1 VSEIQQNTL
10 AHSFAE
16 RLTIVRQRIE
26 AGGGSLDEVTIV
38 AVSKTLPASSARL
51 ALEQGV
57 PNLGENYAQ
66 ELVAKSAEVD
76 DPDAAWHM
84 IGNVQRNKVKKLA
97 SIVSLWQTVDRLS
110 IGTEIAKRVPSAKV
124 MIQVNTTGEATKAG
138 CDPDEVAEL
147 AEGLRSLGLDLRGLM
162 TIGPTSRSDDPR
174 PAFSSLRI
182 LAAEL
187 GLNELSM
194 GMSGD
199 IEAAVS
205 EGSTMIRVGTALFG
219 ARDRAN

>member
-1 VSEIQQNTL
+1 MSSNAE
-10 AHSFAE
+10 HSFEE
-16 RLTIVRQRIE
+16 RLTIVQQRIE
-26 AGGGSLDEVTIV
+26 AGGGSLDDVTIV

-57 PNLGENYAQ
+57 CNLGENYAQ
-66 ELVAKSAEVD
+66 ELTAKSLEVD
-76 DPDAAWHM
+76 DPAATWHM

-124 MIQVNTTGEATKAG
+124 MIQVNTTGEASKAG
-138 CDPDEVAEL
+138 CEPAEVEEL
-147 AEGLRSLGLDLRGLM
+147 AEQLHSLGLDLRGLM

-174 PAFSSLRI
+174 PAFHSLKT
-182 LAAEL
+182 LAVDL
-187 GLNELSM
+187 GLSELSM

-205 EGSTMIRVGTALFG
+205 EGSTMIRVGAALFG
-219 ARDRAN
+219 PRDRAN

>member
-1 VSEIQQNTL
+1 MNSNLER
-10 AHSFAE
+10 SFDE
-16 RLTIVRQRIE
+16 RLTIVQQRIE
-26 AGGGSLDEVTIV
+26 AGGGSLDDVTIV

-57 PNLGENYAQ
+57 YNLGENYAQ
-66 ELVAKSAEVD
+66 ELLAKSQEVD
-76 DPDAAWHM
+76 DPRASWHM

-110 IGTEIAKRVPSAKV
+110 IGTEIAKRSPSAKV

-138 CDPDEVAEL
+138 CDLKEVAEL
-147 AEGLRSLGLDLRGLM
+147 AEGLHSLGLDLRGLM

-174 PAFSSLRI
+174 PAFSSLKEM
-182 LAAEL
+182 AVEL
-187 GLNELSM
+187 GLDELSM